1 MWLLDFLTDNRILI
15 TGGAG
20 SLGREIISFL
30 LKANPSQIIVF
41 SRDEA
46 KHSTLVRNHFQ
57 GNSTIKCIIGDV
69 RDYGKL
75 LMSTKGVDYIIHAG
89 ALKQIDTMEFNPVES
104 IRTNVDGS
112 VNVAKAAYVNK
123 VKKCILVSTDKA
135 CMATS
140 AYGATKFLGEKVFTY
155 FDYEFG
161 DNTVFSS
168 VRYGNVAGS
177 TGSFIPYW
185 LEKIREGER
194 IPVTL
199 FEMTR
204 FLFTLDDAA
213 NTVLKAL
220 RLSEG
225 GEIFVPQISSY
236 EIRDILEV
244 LAEHYEAELRTE
256 NLGKRAGEKIHEDM
270 MNPLELERAYA
281 KNGLL
286 VILPELSRRN
296 YTYKERYEGPILNS
310 KLHVEKDRA
319 KILNL
324 LKRCMGI

>member
-1 MWLLDFLTDNRILI
+1 MALHDFLVNSKIMI

-20 SLGREIISFL
+20 SLGRKLIALL
-30 LKANPSQIIVF
+30 LKAEPSQIIVF

-46 KHSTLVRNHFQ
+46 KHSTLIRSHFPNN
-57 GNSTIKCIIGDV
+57 GKTKCIIGDV

-112 VNVAKAAYVNK
+112 INVARAAYVNK

-140 AYGATKFLGEKVFTY
+140 TYGATKFLGEKVFTY

-161 DNTVFSS
+161 ESTVFSS
-168 VRYGNVAGS
+168 VRYGNVVGS

-185 LEKIREGER
+185 LEKIRKGEK

-213 NTVLKAL
+213 NTVLGAL

-225 GEIFVPQISSY
+225 GEIFVPRISSY
-236 EIRDILEV
+236 EIRDVLEV
-244 LAEHYEAELRTE
+244 LAEYLHVELRTE
-256 NLGKRAGEKIHEDM
+256 NLGKRAGEKVHEDM
-270 MNPLELERAYA
+270 MNSSELERAYL
-281 KNGLL
+281 KDGLI
-286 VILPELSRRN
+286 VITPEATRRK
-296 YTYKERYEGPILNS
+296 YAYDKPYGGPILNS
-310 KLHVEKDRA
+310 KLHVERDHA
-319 KILNL
+319 KILGL
-324 LKRCMGI
+324 LKSGMGI